1 MALRTLRGIYAAL
14 SILDTPSLQMLIQ
27 CLIIKIGFYVTHRNL
42 GYHIQMKAVRL
53 QVIYEVD
60 TDYTDTQLL

>member
-27 CLIIKIGFYVTHRNL
+27 CLSIKIVFYVTHRNL
-42 GYHIQMKAVRL
+42 GYDIQLKDVRL
-53 QVIYEVD
+53 QVIYVVD
-60 TDYTDTQLL
+60 TGYTDTQLL

>member
-27 CLIIKIGFYVTHRNL
+27 CLSIKIVFYVTHRNL
-42 GYHIQMKAVRL
+42 GYDIQLKDVRL

-60 TDYTDTQLL
+60 TGYTDTQLL